1 LDGSEKIRYS
11 EFLAATIEASGTIN
25 EMKLAEAFDRLDS
38 DDSGFISVEN
48 LLEILGD
55 TFTKEDV
62 EAIINEVNVTNGQIS
77 YSEFLSLWEST
88 ENDDDDDDDEM
99 IEGLSGNGFV
109 TNTIHEEPNGVIKT
123 VQINSSKNPFLDSE
137 RSTGAI
143 STLSNDFDDH
153 YTAVA
158 PKATT
163 IRSVNET
170 NEDDNM
176 DDPGN
181 VSRFNFL
188 QGKMMSERNM
198 IILEQAKK
206 QTYVSVQ

>member
-1 LDGSEKIRYS
+1 MDGSEKIRYT

-25 EMKLAEAFDRLDS
+25 EVKLAEAFDRLDS

-62 EAIINEVNVTNGQIS
+62 EAIIKEVTVTDGQIS

-88 ENDDDDDDDEM
+88 EVNDDVDD
-99 IEGLSGNGFV
+99 ITEGLSGDGFATSV
-109 TNTIHEEPNGVIKT
+109 LHAEPIGVITT
-123 VQINSSKNPFLDSE
+123 VQVNASKNPFLDSE

-143 STLSNDFDDH
+143 STLSSDFDDSIP
-153 YTAVA
+153 TTTTQ
-158 PKATT
+158 ATT
-163 IRSVNET
+163 TISSLKNT
-170 NEDDNM
+170 ANNDTL

-181 VSRFNFL
+181 ISRVNFL
-188 QGKMMSERNM
+188 QGKMISERNM
-198 IILEQAKK
+198 ILLDQAKK